1 MSAGRAYSNGSNRF
15 SSVSTTAVSLPS
27 AGLAPG
33 GDAGVFLPAAAGQI
47 GEDRRG
53 ILALHGVRDGG
64 DRHDLLLSPHVVVPK
79 FRAGWKLRHV
89 RTHEHTRL
97 LFGVVLIVRVVVP
110 VKIGFGRRGEEP
122 EKALLALG
130 KGVEPRHDIT
140 PGLGEGEPAPADAVG
155 GGALHHAV
163 VGDAERRETLPE
175 AAVDGAEG
183 LPDRQKTAFLL
194 RKVGLLA
201 EQGPRTKGC
210 AAARA

>member
-27 AGLAPG
+27 AGLAP
-33 GDAGVFLPAAAGQI
+33 AAMPESSSLRRRARSARIAAAYF
-47 GEDRRG
+47 
-53 ILALHGVRDGG
+53 ALHGVRDGG

-79 FRAGWKLRHV
+79 FRAGRELRHV

-97 LFGVVLIVRVVVP
+97 LFGVVLIIRVVVP

-140 PGLGEGEPAPADAVG
+140 PGLGKANPP
-155 GGALHHAV
+155 
-163 VGDAERRETLPE
+163 
-175 AAVDGAEG
+175 
-183 LPDRQKTAFLL
+183 
-194 RKVGLLA
+194 
-201 EQGPRTKGC
+201 PRMQS
-210 AAARA
+210 AAARCTMPL